1 MTKVSLFKQDG
12 SQIGE
17 IELNAAVFGVEPNE
31 DVIFDAVIMQ
41 RASLRQEPF
50 RSTRW
55 WP

>member
-31 DVIFDAVIMQ
+31 DVIFDAVIMNG
-41 RASLRQEPF
+41 RNRLWLINF
-50 RSTRW
+50 C
-55 WP
+55 